1 MSASTALGLVSES
14 LRQLLIGEWRLDLRP
29 DVTILAP
36 DEAATDPRINLFLYR
51 IMESPFMRNQDW
63 RVRPGSP
70 ERITPAPL
78 SVNLYYLMTAYAPT
92 DVQTGNVTAQQMLGE
107 AMRIFFENPGVPRMY
122 LADALHNAA
131 EKIQLIQQPIDMNEL
146 GHVWSTFSKPFR
158 LSVGYEVTMIQLDPS
173 ETRARAMAPRVREIG
188 VPKVTAPFQPP
199 EIVSLDPA
207 RARAGAA
214 LTISGKHL
222 AGNHA
227 RIDIAGRPL
236 PSAIPLE
243 ADVFQVTLPA
253 GIEPGFY
260 PIRVDVSGLCR
271 RTFIFEALP

>member
-14 LRQLLIGEWRLDLRP
+14 LRQLLIGEWNLDLRP

-36 DEAATDPRINLFLYR
+36 DEAAADPRINLFLYR

-63 RVRPGSP
+63 RIKPGSP

-173 ETRARAMAPRVREIG
+173 ESRARTLAPRVREIG
-188 VPKVTAPFQPP
+188 VPSVAAPFAPP
-199 EIVSLDPA
+199 ELLSLAPM
-207 RARAGAA
+207 RARPGAN
-214 LTISGKHL
+214 LTFSGKHL
-222 AGNHA
+222 AGNRA

-236 PSAIPLE
+236 PAAIPLE
-243 ADVFQVTLPA
+243 ADSFQIDLPA
-253 GIEPGFY
+253 GIEAGFY
-260 PIRVDVSGLCR
+260 PIRVDISGLCR

>member
-1 MSASTALGLVSES
+1 MSASTAVGWVSES
-14 LRQLLIGEWRLDLRP
+14 LRQLLIGEWRLELRP

-92 DVQTGNVTAQQMLGE
+92 DAQTGNVTAQQMLGE
-107 AMRIFFENPGVPRMY
+107 AMRIFFENPGVPRTY
-122 LADALHNAA
+122 LAEALQNAT

-146 GHVWSTFSKPFR
+146 GHIWSTFSRPFR

-173 ETRARAMAPRVREIG
+173 EARARNLAPRVREIG
-188 VPKVTAPFQPP
+188 VPSVSAPFLPP
-199 EIVSLDPA
+199 EIFSLAPLSAPA
-207 RARAGAA
+207 GHP
-214 LTISGKHL
+214 LTFSGQNL

-227 RIDIAGRPL
+227 RVDIAGRPL
-236 PSAIPLE
+236 A
-243 ADVFQVTLPA
+243 QTLPLA
-253 GIEPGFY
+253 GDAFSAQLPDDLEPGFY
-260 PIRVDVSGLCR
+260 PIRVDISGLCR
-271 RTFIFEALP
+271 RTFIFEVLA